1 MLYLQPESANRWRLS
16 FIGSVYADE
25 KFFASVENIHKSAS
39 AKDLTLVVDIK
50 RLDAMSDSCK
60 EVLPHL
66 FRRIK
71 SCGFSRA
78 NLDAKRSQNNDF
90 VRVFESV
97 LDREFGSD
105 GTISLE

>member
-1 MLYLQPESANRWRLS
+1 MLYLQPESATCWRLS
-16 FIGSVYADE
+16 FIGDVYADDR
-25 KFFASVENIHKSAS
+25 FFSSIETIHRNVMTDK
-39 AKDLTLVVDIK
+39 LTLIVDIK
-50 RLDAMSDSCK
+50 RLTKMSDSCK

-66 FRRIK
+66 FRQVK
-71 SCGFSRA
+71 SRGFNRA
-78 NLDAKRSQNNDF
+78 NLLAKRSQNNDF